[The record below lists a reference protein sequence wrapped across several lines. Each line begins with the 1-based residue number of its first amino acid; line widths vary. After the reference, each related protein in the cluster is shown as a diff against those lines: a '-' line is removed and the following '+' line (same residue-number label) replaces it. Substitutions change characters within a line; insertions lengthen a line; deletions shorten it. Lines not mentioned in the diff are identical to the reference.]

1 MVHWRLPY
9 GLTAVSV
16 LVVAALV
23 ALSCERK
30 APANQPLVV
39 AVDSP
44 RGDVTSADFVDLVER
59 VRGSVVNITSKRV
72 VAVRR
77 TPFEE
82 FFGPFFG
89 RRPDDLDEQRRVQ
102 RALGSGFII
111 DEEGHV
117 VTNFHVIEGAEDISI
132 KLFDGRQYDADIVG
146 RDDKTDLAL
155 LKLRDAGDDLP
166 IATLGRSSE
175 VKVGELVLAIGNPFG
190 LGHTVTHGIV
200 SATERVIG
208 AGPYDNFVQTD
219 ASINPGN
226 SGGPLFDMKGRVIG
240 VNAMI
245 EATGRGIGFAIP
257 VDDVR
262 EIVPQLRA
270 TGRVERGR
278 IGVVFQPMT
287 PEIAM
292 AIGLSETKGA
302 MVVDVE
308 PDGPADQAGI
318 RPGDVLLK
326 VEDETIESPE
336 QLARAIAGRKP
347 FTEVSLTIFRNG
359 EEQTL
364 TATLGRVEPQG
375 STARVKPPKRKP
387 MGGGPPP
394 NAPALGVSV
403 EDARGGGAR
412 IVSIQPGGPADGVLM
427 RGDVIVEMNGAPV
440 GDARELR
447 RLARRPKGPAVLL
460 RVRRNG
466 EERYVGLPLGR

>member
-1 MVHWRLPY
+1 
-9 GLTAVSV
+9 V
-16 LVVAALV
+16 LVATVAV
-23 ALSCERK
+23 VHSCERG
-30 APANQPLVV
+30 A
-39 AVDSP
+39 
-44 RGDVTSADFVDLVER
+44 RGDSAPPPAVADAPHADVETADFADLVEK

-82 FFGPFFG
+82 FFGPFLG
-89 RRPDDLDEQRRVQ
+89 RRPEGSEERRRVQ
-102 RALGSGFII
+102 QALGSGFIV
-111 DEEGHV
+111 DADGHV
-117 VTNFHVIEGAEDISI
+117 VTNFHVIEGAEDISV
-132 KLFDGRQYDADIVG
+132 KLYDGRQYDADIVG
-146 RDDKTDLAL
+146 RDDKTDIAL
-155 LKLRDAGDDLP
+155 LKLRDVTGDLP
-166 IATLGRSSE
+166 VATLGRSSDLR
-175 VKVGELVLAIGNPFG
+175 VGELVLAIGNPFG
-190 LGHTVTHGIV
+190 LGNTVTHGIV
-200 SATERVIG
+200 SAKGRVIG

-262 EIVPQLRA
+262 AVVPQLRA

-278 IGVVFQPMT
+278 IGVIFQPVT
-287 PEIAM
+287 DEIAM
-292 AIGLSETKGA
+292 AVGLSAAKGA

-308 PDGPADQAGI
+308 PGGPAEQAGL

-326 VEDETIESPE
+326 VDEEVIEGPE

-347 FTEVSLTIFRNG
+347 FTEVALTIFRDG
-359 EEQTL
+359 EEKVV
-364 TATLGRVEPQG
+364 TATLGRIEPQEP
-375 STARVKPPKRKP
+375 TARVEQRSTKKPK
-387 MGGGPPP
+387 GGGPPP
-394 NAPALGVSV
+394 NAPGLGIAV

-412 IVSIQPGGPADGVLM
+412 IVSIQPGSPADGVLLP
-427 RGDVIVEMNGAPV
+427 GDVIIEVDGAPV
-440 GDARELR
+440 GDSRELR
-447 RLARRPKGPAVLL
+447 RLASRPKRPAMLL